1 MNVFDV
7 LEKSKLPI
15 DAATLISKL
24 KVNKTTV
31 YRQLD
36 KLLSEDKVIEVELG
50 DGKKRYETKSHGHHH
65 HVVCKKCGLIEDL
78 EFDESLFFSKLY
90 NKTNFKIEN
99 HNLEFFGLC
108 IKCKPK
114 LVD

>member
-1 MNVFDV
+1 MNVFDI
-7 LEKSKLPI
+7 LEKNKLPI

-36 KLLSEDKVIEVELG
+36 KLLDEDKILEVELG
-50 DGKKRYETKSHGHHH
+50 DGKKRYEIKSRGHHH
-65 HVVCKKCGLIEDL
+65 HIVCKKCGLIEDL
-78 EFDESLFFSKLY
+78 ELDEKMLISRLSK
-90 NKTNFKIEN
+90 KTNFKIES

-108 IKCKPK
+108 INCRPN